1 MFDPENP
8 PELSAQSWLN
18 VDKPLTLKGLRGKVV
33 VMVAFQ
39 MLCDGSNNHALPQ
52 AARLAK
58 SFQRDEVEV
67 VGLHMVFERHAEM
80 TIDKLTA
87 FVKDKGFSFPIAV
100 DAVGKKAGDLPQ
112 TMTAYEIQGTP
123 TILLFDRQGRLRR
136 HYLGQ
141 VDDLRLGAEIMA
153 LAIEDA
159 KSPRETSIAIER
171 RLHATLAD
179 PHDHDHPDHVH
190 GPNCNHG
197 HDHGH
202 GHAPAPVKAKVE
214 PHVHGPNCNHGH
226 DHAPAPVKVKVE
238 PHVHGPNCNHGHD
251 HDHGHAVD
259 PKQAV
264 ADAVRAQLGK
274 R

>member
-1 MFDPENP
+1 MFDPEKP
-8 PELSAQSWLN
+8 PELSVASWMN
-18 VDKPLTLKGLRGKVV
+18 TDETPTLKALRGKVV

-39 MLCDGSNNHALPQ
+39 MLCGGSIKHALPQ
-52 AARLAK
+52 AQRIAT

-67 VGLHMVFERHAEM
+67 IGLHTVFERHAEM
-80 TIDKLTA
+80 TPDKLEA
-87 FVKDKGFSFPIAV
+87 FLDEQGLTFPVAL
-100 DAVGKKAGDLPQ
+100 DQPGKRPSQDLPL
-112 TMTAYEIQGTP
+112 TMAAYEIQGTP

-159 KSPRETSIAIER
+159 KAPREASIAIER
-171 RLHATLAD
+171 RLHATLSD
-179 PHDHDHPDHVH
+179 PHDHDHHGHGEPGHVH

-202 GHAPAPVKAKVE
+202 SHEPAA
-214 PHVHGPNCNHGH
+214 HVHGPNCNHGH
-226 DHAPAPVKVKVE
+226 DHSHDAPSAA
-238 PHVHGPNCNHGHD
+238 D
-251 HDHGHAVD
+251 A
-259 PKQAV
+259 KQAV
-264 ADAVRAQLGK
+264 ADAVRAQLQAK

>member
-8 PELSAQSWLN
+8 PELSVQSWLN
-18 VDKPLTLKGLRGKVV
+18 ADKPLTLKGLRGKVV

-52 AARLAK
+52 ASRLAK

-80 TIDKLTA
+80 TPEKLAA
-87 FVKDKGFSFPIAV
+87 FVKDKGFSFPIAI

-179 PHDHDHPDHVH
+179 PHDHDHPEHVH

-202 GHAPAPVKAKVE
+202 APAPVKAK
-214 PHVHGPNCNHGH
+214 
-226 DHAPAPVKVKVE
+226 AE

-251 HDHGHAVD
+251 HDHSHAVD
-259 PKQAV
+259 AKQAV
-264 ADAVRAQLGK
+264 ADAVRAQLAK

>member
-18 VDKPLTLKGLRGKVV
+18 SDKPLTLKGLRGKVV
-33 VMVAFQ
+33 VMTAFQ
-39 MLCDGSNNHALPQ
+39 MLCEGSKNHALPQ
-52 AARLAK
+52 AIRLAK

-80 TIDKLTA
+80 TPEKLAA
-87 FVKDKGFSFPIAV
+87 FVTDTGLTFPIAI
-100 DAVGKKAGDLPQ
+100 DKPGKKPDDLPQ

-159 KSPRETSIAIER
+159 KSPRETSLAIER
-171 RLHATLAD
+171 RLHATLSD
-179 PHDHDHPDHVH
+179 PHDHDHPEHVHGPNCNHDHDHAPKPVTAKAEPHVH

-197 HDHGH
+197 HDHDH
-202 GHAPAPVKAKVE
+202 DHAPKPVKAKVE

-226 DHAPAPVKVKVE
+226 DH
-238 PHVHGPNCNHGHD
+238 D
-251 HDHGHAVD
+251 HID

-264 ADAVRAQLGK
+264 ADAVRAQLAK